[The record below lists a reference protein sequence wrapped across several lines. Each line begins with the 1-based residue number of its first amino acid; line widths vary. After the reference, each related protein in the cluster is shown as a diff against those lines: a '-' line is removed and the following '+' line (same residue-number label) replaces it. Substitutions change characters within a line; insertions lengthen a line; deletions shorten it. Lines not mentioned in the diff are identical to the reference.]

1 MHGDAAPASP
11 PGTTVLVIEDA
22 PELQALMTA
31 ALSRDGFAVLV
42 APDGESGVA
51 IAQSERPEVIVL
63 DVGLPGIDGIEAC
76 RRIRTFSDAYVV
88 MVTAR
93 DDELDTLVGLSVG
106 ADDYMTKPFSPRE
119 LVARIR
125 AMLRRPRSGAA
136 PAPPSRSELVIDV
149 DAREVAFAGT
159 PVDLTKIE
167 FDLLAA
173 MFRRPRHVLSRQQ
186 LLDEV
191 WGPNWFGDHH
201 VVEVH
206 VSNLRRKLDAASGR
220 RYVRTVRGVGY
231 RFEPEAAPLESP

>member
-136 PAPPSRSELVIDV
+136 PAPPRS
-149 DAREVAFAGT
+149 
-159 PVDLTKIE
+159 P
-167 FDLLAA
+167 
-173 MFRRPRHVLSRQQ
+173 
-186 LLDEV
+186 
-191 WGPNWFGDHH
+191 
-201 VVEVH
+201 
-206 VSNLRRKLDAASGR
+206 
-220 RYVRTVRGVGY
+220 
-231 RFEPEAAPLESP
+231 